1 MSPILALSRAV
12 SAETLKLKRTLAVW
26 MVLIAPLTVVL
37 LNFLM
42 LWQRGAS
49 YLLEADSA
57 WQGLTKNIAAF
68 WSLLMLPLYVTLET
82 ALLGGVEHNAQQW
95 KHLYALPLPRW
106 SIYAAKWL
114 ISITLVAASTIVLWL
129 GTILCGLALNVV
141 DPELTLNTSIPLW
154 DILRPMG
161 ASGLIGLLII
171 AIHLFVGLRWSNFT
185 ISIGF
190 GMVAT
195 TINIMIMN
203 SEKWSKVYPW
213 SLPTFALEDA
223 GGYLGTALAIGVAG
237 GVIVGLAGMWR
248 MSRREVS

>member
-1 MSPILALSRAV
+1 MSPILALGRAV

-26 MVLIAPLTVVL
+26 MVLIAPLTVVI

-42 LWQRGAS
+42 FWQRGANF
-49 YLLEADSA
+49 LTAVDSA
-57 WQGLTKNIAAF
+57 WAGLAQNIDAF

-114 ISITLVAASTIVLWL
+114 ISLALVAVSTLVLWI
-129 GTILCGLALNVV
+129 GTIACGLALNVV
-141 DPELTLNTSIPLW
+141 EPALAFSTSIPAW
-154 DILRPMG
+154 DILRPLV
-161 ASGLIGLLII
+161 AIGLIGLLII

-195 TINIMIMN
+195 TINIMVMN
-203 SEKWSKVYPW
+203 SEKWAKVYPW
-213 SLPTFALEDA
+213 SLPTFALEDT
-223 GGYLGTALAIGVAG
+223 GGFLGTALAMGMIGGAL
-237 GVIVGLAGMWR
+237 VGLLGMWR
-248 MSRREVS
+248 MSRREVI

>member
-1 MSPILALSRAV
+1 MSPFIAIRRAL
-12 SAETLKLKRTLAVW
+12 SAETLKLKRTLALW
-26 MVLIAPLTVVL
+26 MVLIAPLTVVV

-49 YLLEADSA
+49 YLLVADSA
-57 WQGLTKNIAAF
+57 WHGLTQNITAF

-82 ALLGGVEHNAQQW
+82 ALLGVVEHNTQQW

-114 ISITLVAASTIVLWL
+114 ISLALVAASTLVLWI
-129 GTILCGLALNVV
+129 GTILCGLLLNVV
-141 DPELTLNTSIPLW
+141 EPTLTLSTSIPLW

-161 ASGLIGLLII
+161 TIGLIGLLII
-171 AIHLFVGLRWSNFT
+171 AIHLYVGLRWSNFT

-213 SLPTFALEDA
+213 SLPTFALEDTV
-223 GGYLGTALAIGVAG
+223 GYLPTALAIGVIG
-237 GVIVGLAGMWR
+237 GVIAGLLGMWHV
-248 MSRREVS
+248 SRREVL

>member
-1 MSPILALSRAV
+1 MSPIIALRRAL

-57 WQGLTKNIAAF
+57 WQGLTKNIAVF

-106 SIYAAKWL
+106 AIYAAKWL
-114 ISITLVAASTIVLWL
+114 ISLALVAASTIVLWL
-129 GTILCGLALNVV
+129 GTILCGLALTVV
-141 DPELTLNTSIPLW
+141 DPELTLSRSIPLW
-154 DILRPMG
+154 DILRPLV
-161 ASGLIGLLII
+161 ASGLIGGLII
-171 AIHLFVGLRWSNFT
+171 AIHLFVGLRWANFT

-195 TINIMIMN
+195 TINLMIMN

-213 SLPTFALEDA
+213 ALPTFTLEDT
-223 GGYLGTALAIGVAG
+223 GGYLGTALAMGVIG
-237 GVIVGLAGMWR
+237 GVLVGLLGMWH
-248 MSRREVS
+248 MSQREVS

>member
-1 MSPILALSRAV
+1 MSPILALSRAL

-26 MVLIAPLTVVL
+26 MVLIAPLTVVV

-57 WQGLTKNIAAF
+57 WEGLTQNIAAF

-82 ALLGGVEHNAQQW
+82 ALLGGVEHTPQLW

-114 ISITLVAASTIVLWL
+114 ISLVLVATSTLVLWL
-129 GTILCGLALNVV
+129 GTILCGLMLNVIE
-141 DPELTLNTSIPLW
+141 PTLTLSASIPLW
-154 DILRPMG
+154 DIGRPLG
-161 ASGLIGLLII
+161 ASGLIGWLII
-171 AIHLFVGLRWSNFT
+171 SIHLFVGLRWSNFT

-195 TINIMIMN
+195 TINIMVMN
-203 SEKWSKVYPW
+203 SEKWAKVYPW
-213 SLPTFALEDA
+213 SLPPFALEDT
-223 GGYLGTALAIGVAG
+223 GGYLGTALAIGVLG
-237 GVIVGLAGMWR
+237 GVVVGLAGMWH